1 MELQYDVTSDGS
13 ISNVH
18 FNGLDGCERVTSV
31 KQALSVLQVENPAVI
46 FTKNAK
52 SGLYDHISDA
62 DYYRMLATVERI
74 ALLWRYDD
82 DQPLDKSTQ
91 QSLNVLT
98 LLANAI
104 TMIGKMHVQ
113 LRQTPSGTVHRP
125 QDGV

>member
-1 MELQYDVTSDGS
+1 MELKYDVNTDSS

-18 FNGLDGCERVTSV
+18 FNGLDGCERVTSL
-31 KQALSVLQVENPAVI
+31 KQALEVLQIENPAVG
-46 FTKNAK
+46 FTRSAK

-62 DYYRMLATVERI
+62 EYYRMLSVVERI

-82 DQPLDKSTQ
+82 DKPPDKSTQ
-91 QSLNVLT
+91 QSLNALT

-104 TMIGKMHVQ
+104 TMIGQLHAQ
-113 LRQTPSGTVHRP
+113 LRQAPSSAVHLP